1 MTALRTSFGASTKP
15 ASAYRPISSATIAA
29 IRKVFVLMNCRK
41 EPPRYRSPILPL
53 IALDQAF
60 AFANLTGRQ
69 GVTFSGERVVITA
82 KRHSDRGAHQVKR
95 LAIDVDQ
102 IAPVSI
108 RHMVGLVA
116 VNDHDR
122 RGLGSLV
129 GVALLDAAPGDHGPL
144 RCFHSHLPTARHPSR
159 AAFAPSLAGA

>member
-1 MTALRTSFGASTKP
+1 MRALRTSFGASAKP
-15 ASAYRPISSATIAA
+15 ASAYRLISSATIAC

-41 EPPRYRSPILPL
+41 EPPWYRSPILSL

-102 IAPVSI
+102 VSPVSI
-108 RHMVGLVA
+108 RHMIGLVA

-122 RGLGSLV
+122 RGFASLGGGAPL
-129 GVALLDAAPGDHGPL
+129 GAAPPDPRRPL
-144 RCFHSHLPTARHPSR
+144 RFHCPPPHP
-159 AAFAPSLAGA
+159 